1 MSVCVRASVCVC
13 FLVCMGLGA
22 VASSVCRSCV
32 VQLNWLIP
40 LSVTECDW
48 HSDASGLAAA
58 WGGDG
63 ERGAL
68 MLNAKG
74 EIMLWH

>member
-1 MSVCVRASVCVC
+1 
-13 FLVCMGLGA
+13 MGLGA
-22 VASSVCRSCV
+22 LLLRPASSICRSCG

-48 HSDASGLAAA
+48 HSDASG
-58 WGGDG
+58 WGGLCMCGWGWGDG